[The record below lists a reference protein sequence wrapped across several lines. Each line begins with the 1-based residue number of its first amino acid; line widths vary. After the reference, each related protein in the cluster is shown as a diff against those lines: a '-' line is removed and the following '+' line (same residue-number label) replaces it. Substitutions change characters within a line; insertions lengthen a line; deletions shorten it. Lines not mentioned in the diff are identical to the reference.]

1 MTTSTQQ
8 RAAFES
14 FLGGMHSA
22 DNDAIARNLAEN
34 VVLNSPFLA
43 EPIIG
48 REAVANVLLTVSKL
62 ADDLTAQEIL
72 SGETHF
78 AAFFRLQIEDTVVS
92 GMDYARLD
100 ADNKI
105 AELSVLW
112 RPLPSIVEM
121 QGHIAPMIG
130 VPALELRT
138 KGEER

>member
-1 MTTSTQQ
+1 MSTSPQQ

-14 FLGGMHSA
+14 FLDGMHSA
-22 DNDAIARNLAEN
+22 DSDAITRNLAEN

-43 EPIIG
+43 EPATG
-48 REAVANVLLTVSKL
+48 REAVANILRTVSGL
-62 ADDLTAQEIL
+62 ADELAVEEIL
-72 SGETHF
+72 SGETHH
-78 AAFFRLQIEDTVVS
+78 AAFFRLRIKDTTVS

-121 QGHIAPMIG
+121 QGHIAPTIG

-138 KGEER
+138 KEQ

>member
-1 MTTSTQQ
+1 MSTSTQQ

-14 FLGGMHSA
+14 FLDGMHSA

-34 VVLNSPFLA
+34 VVLNSPFLS
-43 EPIIG
+43 EPITG
-48 REAVANVLLTVSKL
+48 HEAVANVLKTVSRL
-62 ADDLTAQEIL
+62 ADDLTVEEIL
-72 SGETHF
+72 SGETHH
-78 AAFFRLQIEDTVVS
+78 AAFFRLRIEDTEVN

-121 QGHIAPMIG
+121 QGHIAPIIG

-138 KGEER
+138 KGE

>member
-1 MTTSTQQ
+1 MSTSTQQ
-8 RAAFES
+8 RAAFEA
-14 FLGGMHSA
+14 FLDGMHTA
-22 DNDAIARNLAEN
+22 DTDAIARHLAEN

-43 EPIIG
+43 EPITG
-48 REAVANVLLTVSKL
+48 REAVANVLQTVSKL
-62 ADDLTAQEIL
+62 ADDLTVQEVL
-72 SGETHF
+72 SGENHH
-78 AAFFRLQIEDTVVS
+78 AAFFRLQIEDTVVD

-121 QGHIAPMIG
+121 QGHIAPVVG

-138 KGEER
+138 KGE